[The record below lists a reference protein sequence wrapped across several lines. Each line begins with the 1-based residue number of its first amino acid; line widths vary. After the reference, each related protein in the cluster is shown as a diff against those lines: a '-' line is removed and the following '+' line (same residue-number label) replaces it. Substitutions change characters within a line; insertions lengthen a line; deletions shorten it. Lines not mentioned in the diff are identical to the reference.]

1 MFNKASLLFAVT
13 LAVAATASPAVSP
26 PLPLARGNTIP
37 LRMRASLTT
46 STGVFDKDK
55 GTLANINT
63 INKHRQNLINLERNK
78 GNGTFNEGAAIR
90 PLATLPRNIQGRM
103 EARQAEALTDEEDDV
118 EWLGTISIGTP
129 GQNFLID
136 FDTIVQPDP
145 RTSGFPLRH
154 AKSSTCSK
162 KHKYT
167 ASSSSTSV
175 KESGTFEIEYADG
188 STVSG
193 PVYEDTV
200 SVAGVVTTKQVFS
213 PVTTLSSSFAQDPTD
228 GILGLA
234 FPAIAQMQ
242 SGLPF
247 FNNADQEG
255 AVSVNQFGFL
265 LASTGSELYVGGTDA
280 SKYTGE
286 LEFHDVDTTS
296 GFWQVKGATGKVGN
310 SIVVTG
316 FETIIDS
323 GTTLMYGPPAAV
335 KKIYAAVKGAKVF
348 DAEDGYYSF
357 PCATP
362 PEIAFN
368 WGGKDWVISAANIN
382 LGQTA
387 EGSSSCV
394 GALAG
399 VDIGLGSNVWLL
411 GDSFMKNV
419 YTAFDFGEEAVGFAA
434 IA

>member
-1 MFNKASLLFAVT
+1 MFNKASLLFAMT
-13 LAVAATASPAVSP
+13 LAVAAAASPAVSP
-26 PLPLARGNTIP
+26 PLPLTRGNTIP
-37 LRMRASLTT
+37 LRKRAALTT

-55 GTLANINT
+55 ATLTNINT
-63 INKHRQNLINLERNK
+63 KNKHRQNLINLEKNK
-78 GNGTFNEGAAIR
+78 GSGAFNEGATIQ
-90 PLATLPRNIQGRM
+90 PLAVIPRDLQARM
-103 EARQAEALTDEEDDV
+103 ERRVEARQAEALTDEEDDI

-136 FDTIVQPDP
+136 FDTGSADLWVP
-145 RTSGFPLRH
+145 SSSC
-154 AKSSTCSK
+154 KSSTCSK

-167 ASSSSTSV
+167 ASASSTSV
-175 KESGTFEIEYADG
+175 KESGTFSIEYADG
-188 STVSG
+188 SEVSG

-213 PVTTLSSSFAQDPTD
+213 PVTTLSSSLAQDPSD

-265 LASTGSELYVGGTDA
+265 LASNGSELYLGGTDTA
-280 SKYTGE
+280 KYTGE

-296 GFWQVKGATGKVGN
+296 GFWQVTGATAKVGN
-310 SIVVTG
+310 STVVSG

-323 GTTLMYGPPAAV
+323 GTTIMIGPPAAV
-335 KKIYAAVKGAKVF
+335 KKVYAAVKGAKVF
-348 DAEDGYYSF
+348 DAELGYYSF

-368 WGGKDWVISAANIN
+368 WGGKDWPISAANIN

-399 VDIGLGSNVWLL
+399 QNIGLGSNVWLL

-419 YTAFDFGEEAVGFAA
+419 YTAFDFGEEAVGFAT